1 MTEQEGCLDR
11 LAPRATAAST
21 AWRGC
26 RERRATGVTLVL
38 RARRDLRA
46 TTEKGVTM
54 EKWGPEGC
62 LGNLDRVVCW
72 GQRVPRALLDLLV

>member
-21 AWRGC
+21 ASLGC

-38 RARRDLRA
+38 LARRDLRE

-62 LGNLDRVVCW
+62 LGNLDHVVCW

>member
-38 RARRDLRA
+38 RALRDLRA

>member
-1 MTEQEGCLDR
+1 M
-11 LAPRATAAST
+11 
-21 AWRGC
+21 
-26 RERRATGVTLVL
+26 TLVL
-38 RARRDLRA
+38 LALRDLRE

-62 LGNLDRVVCW
+62 LGSLDHVVCW

>member
-1 MTEQEGCLDR
+1 MTEHEGCLDR
-11 LAPRATAAST
+11 LAPRVTAAST
-21 AWRGC
+21 AWLGC

-38 RARRDLRA
+38 LALRDLQE

-72 GQRVPRALLDLLV
+72 GQRAPRALLDLLV